1 MVCPRCIQA
10 VKRVFT
16 DHQAPPLQVTLG
28 EVHLE
33 KSLSESQKA
42 ELNRALQAL
51 GFELLS
57 PGKTAL
63 IEQIKSLIID
73 QVHYRTTPL
82 RINLSAYL
90 AEELKQDYSHLS
102 RLFSSTEGITI
113 EKYLTAQKIERVKEL
128 LTYEEQ
134 TLSEIAHQLNYSS
147 VAHLS
152 AQFKKETGM
161 TPSAFRK
168 QKKHDRKTLDNVG
181 GHETI

>member
-10 VKRVFT
+10 VTQTFAEL
-16 DHQAPPLQVTLG
+16 HEPPLTVALG
-28 EVHLE
+28 EVSVQNLP
-33 KSLSESQKA
+33 SEAVNTQ
-42 ELNRALQAL
+42 LNTALNQL

-63 IEQIKSLIID
+63 IAQIKSLIID
-73 QVHYRTTPL
+73 QVHYQTAPL
-82 RINLSAYL
+82 RINLSTYL
-90 AEELKQDYSHLS
+90 AEQLHQDYSHLS

-147 VAHLS
+147 IAHLS

-161 TPSAFRK
+161 TPTAFRK
-168 QKKHDRKTLDNVG
+168 QKKHDRKTLDQVG
-181 GHETI
+181 NT